1 MKILSMTGLCS
12 EKIMYICIQIC
23 KKMDALQEIK
33 KPIEA
38 EMAEYRRVFE
48 LCMTSDNALLQEV
61 LTLVSSR
68 MGKMMR
74 PILTLLSAK
83 LFGEV
88 NERSQTTAVALEL
101 LHTATL
107 IHDDVVDES
116 DERRGQASVN
126 KLYDNKIA
134 VLVGD
139 FILALSLQNVAKV
152 RNPRLMEIVA
162 LTSQRLS
169 SGELLQLKSVHNQEI
184 SEQVYFRIISE
195 KTAALF
201 SACAKAGAMS
211 VTDDEMA
218 IKQLAEFGEMVGICF
233 QIRDD
238 IFDYSSDRSI
248 GKPTGNDMKE
258 GKLTLPVIYAL
269 KSTGNQEMYRIAESV
284 KNFTVADA
292 DVARLVA
299 FTKENGGIDYARKV
313 MHEYSDKAKSLLSV
327 FPDSPTRTA
336 LMQYVDFV
344 SDRSV

>member
-1 MKILSMTGLCS
+1 
-12 EKIMYICIQIC
+12 
-23 KKMDALQEIK
+23 
-33 KPIEA
+33 
-38 EMAEYRRVFE
+38 MAEYRKVFE

-61 LTLVSSR
+61 LNIVSSR

-83 LFGEV
+83 LMGEV
-88 NERSQTTAVALEL
+88 NERSLTTAVALEL

-116 DERRGQASVN
+116 DERRGQPSVN

-152 RNPRLMEIVA
+152 ANPRLMDIVA
-162 LTSQRLS
+162 QTSQRLS

-218 IKQLAEFGEMVGICF
+218 IKQLAEFGELIGICF

-284 KNFTVADA
+284 KNLSVSDT

-299 FTKENGGIDYARKV
+299 FTKVNGGIDYAQKV
-313 MHEYSDKAKSLLSV
+313 MREYSDRAKDLLTI
-327 FPDSPTRTA
+327 FPDSPARTA
-336 LMQYVDFV
+336 LMQYADFV

>member
-1 MKILSMTGLCS
+1 
-12 EKIMYICIQIC
+12 
-23 KKMDALQEIK
+23 
-33 KPIEA
+33 
-38 EMAEYRRVFE
+38 MAEYRKVFE

-61 LTLVSSR
+61 LNIVSSR

-83 LFGEV
+83 LMGEV
-88 NERSQTTAVALEL
+88 NERSLTTAVALEL

-116 DERRGQASVN
+116 DERRGQPSVN

-152 RNPRLMEIVA
+152 ANPRLMDIVA
-162 LTSQRLS
+162 QTSQRLS

-218 IKQLAEFGEMVGICF
+218 IKQLAEFGELVGICF

-269 KSTGNQEMYRIAESV
+269 KSTDNQEMYRIAESV
-284 KNFTVADA
+284 KNLSVSDT

-299 FTKENGGIDYARKV
+299 FTKVNGGIDYAQKV
-313 MHEYSDKAKSLLSV
+313 MREYSDRAKDLLTI
-327 FPDSPTRTA
+327 FPDSPARTA
-336 LMQYVDFV
+336 LMQYADFV